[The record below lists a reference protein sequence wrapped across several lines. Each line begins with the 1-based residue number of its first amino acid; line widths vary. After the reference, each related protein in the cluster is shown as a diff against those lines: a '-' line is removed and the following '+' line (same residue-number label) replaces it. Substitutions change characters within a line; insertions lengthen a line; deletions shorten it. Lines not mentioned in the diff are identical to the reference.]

1 MLRRVRS
8 DSPET
13 THLRPKRLIYTKS
26 WIAHPITRSRTEET
40 LTTAQKPSLI
50 PEDAFETGAPEGT
63 LGAEEELWLA
73 DPETLKLAGGAQ
85 KILAAEPEDQFSGE
99 LIDCEIEVNTGV
111 HPEPGGVAGDIVSR
125 RRILLAHAERLGR
138 VLGTSGTHPIGD
150 WREQE
155 IIGKP
160 HYQRLKRKLGWLIRR
175 NNTFSLHVHYAVRG
189 REKVVYLFDRLR
201 EYVPHFLALSANS
214 PFWQGELTDMHST
227 RALIFGRSIHR
238 AGLPEPLGSWDA
250 YADYVDFARRSGIID
265 TLGEIWW
272 DIRPHPGLGTIEVR
286 AFDAQ
291 TNPIR
296 SEALI
301 TLTAAVCDLLSGEYE
316 SGNLQPIRPNRE
328 IEENKWIAQ
337 RYGMSGGFVDHDTHE
352 RIETHHAIERLFE
365 SLHQGETRRDLS
377 ALEGLLE
384 EPTESVRQLEV
395 WSETGSVL
403 EVARDI
409 SKRTRGPMERG

>member
-1 MLRRVRS
+1 LN
-8 DSPET
+8 
-13 THLRPKRLIYTKS
+13 
-26 WIAHPITRSRTEET
+26 
-40 LTTAQKPSLI
+40 TAQRPSFI

-85 KILAAEPEDQFSGE
+85 KILAIEPENCFSGE
-99 LIDCEIEVNTGV
+99 LIDCEIEANTGV
-111 HPEPGGVAGDIVSR
+111 HLEPGGVVADIVSR
-125 RRILLAHAERLGR
+125 RWTLLEHAGRLGR

-160 HYQRLKRKLGWLIRR
+160 HYQRLKLKLGWLIRR

-189 REKVVYLFDRLR
+189 REKVVYFFDRLR

-214 PFWQGELTDMHST
+214 PFWQGEVTDMHST
-227 RALIFGRSIHR
+227 RTLIFARSIHR
-238 AGLPEPLGSWDA
+238 AGLPEPLGSWGA
-250 YADYVDFARRSGIID
+250 YADYVDFAWRSGVID

-286 AFDAQ
+286 VFDAQ
-291 TNPIR
+291 TDPAR

-301 TLTAAVCDLLSGEYE
+301 TLTAAVCDLLSQEYE
-316 SGNLQPIRPNRE
+316 SGNLQPIRTSRE
-328 IEENKWIAQ
+328 VEENKWSAQ
-337 RYGMSGGFVDHDTHE
+337 RYGMSGELVDHDTHE
-352 RIETHHAIERLFE
+352 RIETRHAIANLFE
-365 SLHQGETRRDLS
+365 SLEKGATSRDLS
-377 ALEGLLE
+377 ALQRLLE

-395 WSETGSVL
+395 WRERGSAL
-403 EVARDI
+403 EVAKEV
-409 SKRTRGPMERG
+409 SERTRASIDQG